1 MVDENT
7 LKDRLLKEN
16 EEFRKLHEEHQAL
29 EKSLEKLKTKGPLSE
44 DDVLKE
50 KELKKR
56 KLALKDRMYGIMA
69 DFAKRA

>member
-1 MVDENT
+1 LVDEKT
-7 LKDRLLKEN
+7 LKERLLREN
-16 EEFRKLHEEHQAL
+16 EEFRKIHEEHQAL
-29 EKSLEKLKTKGPLSE
+29 ERSLEKLKAKGSLNE

-56 KLALKDRMYGIMA
+56 KLALKDRMYGIMS